1 MIRKTINYWKP
12 KNLNTKE
19 LVDDMELDKLDFNEK
34 DLDNLVI
41 EYENKI
47 RKALNK
53 HAPEIVCSLVIRHK
67 FPWFTN
73 EIHQQKRIVRRRE
86 KIWQKYK
93 QDHQWKALQYECD
106 KYRKILKRKADK
118 LSELVT
124 DCERDAKNYTN

>member
-1 MIRKTINYWKP
+1 MLWCRGVLIG
-12 KNLNTKE
+12 L
-19 LVDDMELDKLDFNEK
+19 DMALDNLDFKDK

-41 EYENKI
+41 DYENKI

-53 HAPEIVCSLVIRHK
+53 HTPKTECTIVIMHK

-73 EIHQQKRIVRRRE
+73 EKHQQTRIVRRRE

-106 KYRKILKRKADK
+106 KYRKLLKRTKADK

-124 DCERDAKNYTN
+124 DCRRDAKIYTN